1 MDMIKD
7 YADKGIYFDVDYIVE
22 IFKPPLMTKNSF
34 GERVQ
39 SAWDLFKMSPDNGF
53 DLLYYSNAK
62 EIDALSGDKQLKISI
77 DDFLRWQLERIN
89 EETLYHLAAKTDKNN
104 VDDILIF
111 EEEEAKDPDFD
122 PDSWLNEN
130 IDDDSN
136 KQKGIELIKRLR
148 IEKPDEF
155 YNQLIRG
162 IKSNNNGV
170 TTWLETEIDGEFD
183 LDKVREL
190 YANWPVPLMVVSSG
204 YFQPYIDP
212 GNTSIL
218 SMDDASVSSMFVRNY
233 DEDDL

>member
-1 MDMIKD
+1 M
-7 YADKGIYFDVDYIVE
+7 
-22 IFKPPLMTKNSF
+22 
-34 GERVQ
+34 
-39 SAWDLFKMSPDNGF
+39 
-53 DLLYYSNAK
+53 
-62 EIDALSGDKQLKISI
+62 
-77 DDFLRWQLERIN
+77 
-89 EETLYHLAAKTDKNN
+89 
-104 VDDILIF
+104 IF

-136 KQKGIELIKRLR
+136 KQKGLELINRLR

-170 TTWLETEIDGEFD
+170 TTWLETEIDGEYD
-183 LDKVREL
+183 LEKVREL

-212 GNTSIL
+212 ENTSIL
-218 SMDDASVSSMFVRNY
+218 SMDNASVSSMFVRNY